1 MFSRIRKRITYT
13 NVLLTLALLFALTG
27 GAYAAG
33 KYVITSTKQI
43 SPKVL
48 KALQGKTG
56 AAGANGA
63 PGAQGPAGSAG
74 TGGSKG
80 EKGETGALGPQ
91 GPRGNTGTTGSQGS
105 QGEKG
110 DTGTTGATG
119 PVGPQGPLQSGKTET
134 GAWGLIG
141 PVVTPG
147 NGTLTEEEQ
156 EKRGVSIS
164 FTLPVEPAVTPE
176 LLEGGNKSSGCPGT
190 HAKPEAEPG
199 FLCVYTTFAVGVSV
213 TGTVFIAAGEP
224 AFGATSSTGA
234 IMRMTVT
241 GETGTTAQA
250 LGTWAVTAK

>member
-13 NVLLTLALLFALTG
+13 NVLLTLALLFALAG

-74 TGGSKG
+74 TGSKG
-80 EKGETGALGPQ
+80 EKGENGALGPQ
-91 GPRGNTGTTGSQGS
+91 GPRGNTGATGSQGL
-105 QGEKG
+105 QG

-134 GAWGLIG
+134 GAWTLIG
-141 PVVTPG
+141 PVVTPS

-156 EKRGVSIS
+156 EKRGAAIS
-164 FTLPVEPAVTPE
+164 FTLPVEPAVTPVF
-176 LLEGGNKSSGCPGT
+176 LAAGAGGTTECPGT
-190 HAKPEAEPG
+190 SAKPEAEPG
-199 FLCVYTTFAVGVSV
+199 FLCVYTTFDAGVSP
-213 TGTVFIAAGEP
+213 TGTVFFAAGEV
-224 AFGATSSTGA
+224 AVGATSSAGA

-241 GETGTTAQA
+241 GETGTLAQA
-250 LGTWAVTAK
+250 FGAWAVTAK